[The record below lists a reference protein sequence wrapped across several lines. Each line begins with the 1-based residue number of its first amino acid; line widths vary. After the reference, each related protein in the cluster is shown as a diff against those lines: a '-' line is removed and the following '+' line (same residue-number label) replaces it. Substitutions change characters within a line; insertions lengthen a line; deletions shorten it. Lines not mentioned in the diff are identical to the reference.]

1 MILYVAQ
8 KKCIKVMNVTI
19 LHSYGWWKKAATTTA
34 LTIGSKLLEQAFGTG
49 DHKPKLV
56 PGQIQPQP
64 SKNVMQDTK
73 IWKNRYTKKTY
84 SNSDHKL
91 HFAPEQAQPPTP
103 GQQGCIRSLC
113 GCASA
118 IPNLSSTNSPKQG
131 FYDKT
136 LSPIKGH
143 MCHVNSIHL

>member
-1 MILYVAQ
+1 MDGERRLPPQLHLQSEAS
-8 KKCIKVMNVTI
+8 CWSRLLEPVTTS
-19 LHSYGWWKKAATTTA
+19 LSWFLSWANTTTTKQKCNA
-34 LTIGSKLLEQAFGTG
+34 RYKNLKT
-49 DHKPKLV
+49 
-56 PGQIQPQP
+56 QI
-64 SKNVMQDTK
+64 
-73 IWKNRYTKKTY
+73 YKKTY

-136 LSPIKGH
+136 LLPIKGH

>member
-73 IWKNRYTKKTY
+73 IWKHRYTKKLTQILTT
-84 SNSDHKL
+84 SFILLLSKHNHR
-91 HFAPEQAQPPTP
+91 HQASRAAFDPFVAALPLFLTCHPP
-103 GQQGCIRSLC
+103 IH
-113 GCASA
+113 
-118 IPNLSSTNSPKQG
+118 PNKAFT
-131 FYDKT
+131 
-136 LSPIKGH
+136 IKPYYQSKVT
-143 MCHVNSIHL
+143 CVT